1 MPTFEEIMEQY
12 RNPGENGVP
21 DNFADEIQ
29 SAYREEIGLREAAIA
44 DRDQKLADAEKAR
57 AERDAEVTR
66 LKAVNYDLLVA
77 APKAGNPAEEN
88 KPDGGAAQGG
98 IDSLFE

>member
-21 DNFADEIQ
+21 DNFADEL
-29 SAYREEIGLREAAIA
+29 ATAHAEEISLREAAIA
-44 DRDQKLADAEKAR
+44 DREQKLADAEKAR
-57 AERDAEVTR
+57 QERDAEVTR
-66 LKAVNYDLLVA
+66 LKAVNYDLLMA
-77 APKAGNPAEEN
+77 APKAGNPAENNE
-88 KPDGGAAQGG
+88 PDGGAAQGG